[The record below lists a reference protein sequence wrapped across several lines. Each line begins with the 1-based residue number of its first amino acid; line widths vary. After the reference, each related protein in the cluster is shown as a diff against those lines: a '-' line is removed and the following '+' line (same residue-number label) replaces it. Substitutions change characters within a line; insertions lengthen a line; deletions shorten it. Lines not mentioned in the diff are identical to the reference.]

1 MNRRVVVKPEQHVV
15 VELQVSHWGPWT
27 LGFHTNRPGYL
38 QPDERPISVQAQ
50 LPTFSGS
57 FCGTAPPGAL
67 A

>member
-1 MNRRVVVKPEQHVV
+1 LVKPGHATV
-15 VELQVSHWGPWT
+15 VELQVSHRGPWT
-27 LGFHTNRPGYL
+27 LNFHTNHPGYL
-38 QPDERPISVQAQ
+38 QPDDRPISVQAL

>member
-1 MNRRVVVKPEQHVV
+1 MNRRVVVKPGQRMI
-15 VELQVSHWGPWT
+15 VELQVAPGPWT
-27 LGFHTNRPGYL
+27 LAFHTNRPGYL
-38 QPDERPISVQAQ
+38 QPDDRPISVQAQ